1 MEPTYDPYQDPL
13 DNLVKLTHIVYL
25 LQALIFVTGPLTY
38 AIAVIVNYVKLDDVR
53 GTWLESHFRWQIRT
67 FWYSLIGFI
76 IGAITYFIVI
86 GWLIL
91 LATFFWVVY
100 RIVKGWLYLYEKR
113 PMNAPAIPPHAG
125 T

>member
-13 DNLVKLTHIVYL
+13 DSLIKLTHIVYL

-38 AIAVIVNYVKLDDVR
+38 VIALIVNYVKVDDIR
-53 GTWLESHFRWQIRT
+53 GSWLESHFRWQIRT

-76 IGAITYFIVI
+76 LGVITLYIIVGWFILVGTSIWVI
-86 GWLIL
+86 
-91 LATFFWVVY
+91 Y

-113 PMNAPAIPPHAG
+113 PITPAGVPQG
-125 T
+125 

>member
-13 DNLVKLTHIVYL
+13 DSLIKLTHIVYL

-38 AIAVIVNYVKLDDVR
+38 VIALIVNYVKVDDIR
-53 GTWLESHFRWQIRT
+53 GSWLESHFRWQIRT

-76 IGAITYFIVI
+76 LGVITLYIIVGWFILVGTSIWVI
-86 GWLIL
+86 
-91 LATFFWVVY
+91 Y

-113 PMNAPAIPPHAG
+113 PIAPAGVPQG
-125 T
+125 

>member
-13 DNLVKLTHIVYL
+13 DSLTKLTHIVYL

-38 AIAVIVNYVKLDDVR
+38 VIAMIINYVKVDDTR

-76 IGAITYFIVI
+76 LGAITLYIII
-86 GWLIL
+86 GWFIL
-91 LATFFWVVY
+91 AATSIWVIY

-113 PMNAPAIPPHAG
+113 PIVPASVQPG
-125 T
+125 

>member
-25 LQALIFVTGPLTY
+25 LQALAYVTAITY
-38 AIAVIVNYVKLDDVR
+38 VIAVIVNYVKLDDVR

-67 FWYSLIGFI
+67 FWYGLLGFI
-76 IGAITYFIVI
+76 VGAITYFIVI
-86 GWLIL
+86 GWVIL

-113 PMNAPAIPPHAG
+113 PITPPTIPPHAS

>member
-25 LQALIFVTGPLTY
+25 LQALAYVTAITY
-38 AIAVIVNYVKLDDVR
+38 VIAVIVNYVKLDDVR

-67 FWYSLIGFI
+67 FWYGLLGFI
-76 IGAITYFIVI
+76 VGAITYFIVI

-113 PMNAPAIPPHAG
+113 PITPPAIPPHAG

>member
-1 MEPTYDPYQDPL
+1 MEPTYDPHRDPL

-25 LQALIFVTGPLTY
+25 LQALIFITGPLTY
-38 AIAVIVNYVKLDDVR
+38 VIALIVNYVKLDDAH

-113 PMNAPAIPPHAG
+113 PIMPVNKVL
-125 T
+125 